1 MASLKCW
8 LKCSGVGGWTLFFS
22 ACAEIFH
29 GELEGN
35 EECDAD
41 GTQEDLFQGHWDPES
56 KVDDEL
62 SRLLSLREVRDSTT
76 DTVDEAGALGAAT
89 SAVGIDARYDV
100 AEAVRHANVSMQ
112 PEPILNNW
120 VKGCLEQFSLQ
131 TCLRGCL
138 DSGRLCTDRLSR

>member
-1 MASLKCW
+1 MLK
-8 LKCSGVGGWTLFFS
+8 
-22 ACAEIFH
+22 IFT
-29 GELEGN
+29 GDLEGN

-41 GTQEDLFQGHWDPES
+41 GPQEDLFQGHWGPE
-56 KVDDEL
+56 VDDEL
-62 SRLLSLREVRDSTT
+62 SRLLSLQEVRDSTT

-89 SAVGIDARYDV
+89 SAVGIDARYDI

-120 VKGCLEQFSLQ
+120 VKGCLVQFSLE